1 MADIEK
7 IAADAIA
14 IRSHGQLLTV
24 SAQDLLDIVDWHFGH
39 ISELQA
45 EAKEHEEE
53 EKAYQD
59 TQAYMDHHY
68 LSGE

>member
-1 MADIEK
+1 MEIEK
-7 IAADAIA
+7 IAADRYR

-24 SAQDLLDIVDWHFGH
+24 SAQDLIDVFEWYFGH

-45 EAKEHEEE
+45 EAKDAK

-59 TQAYMDHHY
+59 TQAYMEHHY
-68 LSGE
+68 LGGE